1 VCISIFI
8 VRERKEGMLKKT
20 TKKTLHAWKR
30 IFTGM
35 GFLAVSL
42 WFLTGPVYGELVLPI
57 STGKM
62 SQPKP
67 GMTADEL
74 MNVFFHVK
82 YSKDS
87 RDYTAQGGT
96 HLISKTGLKRNR
108 VFHRSRI
115 ILNRTD
121 DDLDYKDIVSFSSPE
136 NIKGLSVLTWTY
148 LTPGRDQDVW
158 LWLPSLRKI
167 RRVSQNE
174 GDDSFMGT
182 DFTYEEVVYRKWGD
196 ETYTL
201 MGEEKFPG
209 HESIHDGK
217 TYYKDTP
224 CYVIEA
230 RPKQKDWYYS
240 KRKAYLEKDTAFRV
254 HDTYFDEMGR
264 SQKTLFVYWSPIAG
278 SELTMEW
285 LLEVADLRGKHS
297 TVIDLQKVQF
307 DQGLSEK
314 LFTERALMRTKW

>member
-1 VCISIFI
+1 MV
-8 VRERKEGMLKKT
+8 KKKS
-20 TKKTLHAWKR
+20 KKTLQVWKR
-30 IFTGM
+30 TLTGM

-42 WFLTGPVYGELVLPI
+42 WFLSGAVYGELVLPI

-62 SQPKP
+62 SRPKP

-74 MNVFFHVK
+74 MKIFFHVK

-87 RDYTAQGGT
+87 HDYTAQGGT
-96 HLISKTGLKRNR
+96 QLISKAGLKRNR
-108 VFHRSRI
+108 AFYRSRI
-115 ILNRTD
+115 ILNSPED
-121 DDLDYKDIVSFSSPE
+121 NLDYKDIVTFTRPE
-136 NIKGLSVLTWTY
+136 NVKGLSVLTWTY
-148 LTPGRDQDVW
+148 LTRGQDQDVW

-167 RRVSQNE
+167 RRIAQNE

-201 MGEEKFPG
+201 VGEENFPG
-209 HESIHDGK
+209 HQSIQDGK

-240 KRKAYLEKDTAFRV
+240 KRRAYLEKDTAFRI
-254 HDTYFDEMGR
+254 HDTYFDQMGR
-264 SQKTLFVYWSPIAG
+264 SQKTLFVYWSPIEG
-278 SELTMEW
+278 SELDMEW
-285 LLEVADLRGKHS
+285 LLEVAELRSNHS
-297 TVIDLQKVQF
+297 TIIDLEEVKF